1 MLETNRLF
9 NDILESRSGNYC
21 HCLELDSVYTY
32 EFVIEAFISEY
43 QDKYTEEEY
52 IDFFETMSI
61 YYYVEDGIENI
72 EDEEALYNFNVREYI
87 EGTLWVKPWKKC

>member
-9 NDILESRSGNYC
+9 NDILESRSWNYC
-21 HCLELDSVYTY
+21 HCLELDSAYSF
-32 EFVIEAFISEY
+32 EAVIEAIISEN

-52 IDFFETMSI
+52 IEFFQSMTI
-61 YYYVEDGIENI
+61 YYYVEDGIENV

-87 EGTLWVKPWKKC
+87 EGIL